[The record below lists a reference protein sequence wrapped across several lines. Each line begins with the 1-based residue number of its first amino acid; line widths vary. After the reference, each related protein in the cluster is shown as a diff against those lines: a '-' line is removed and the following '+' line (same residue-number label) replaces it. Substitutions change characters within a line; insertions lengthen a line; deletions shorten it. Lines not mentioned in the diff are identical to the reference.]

1 MLCVHAGSAFLAFV
15 GGTKPRRRL
24 YGSLYKAPGD
34 VKVCGGEGS
43 GSLTQTGLAADVS
56 VIPSLICV
64 VFSFGTLVG
73 GCASRAHLGEQR
85 RFGCEVGSLEPLE
98 SDRVRRTERI
108 VHRHNCGKMSK
119 LGMFVADSFC

>member
-1 MLCVHAGSAFLAFV
+1 MHAGSAFLAFV

-43 GSLTQTGLAADVS
+43 GSLTQMGLAADVS

-64 VFSFGTLVG
+64 VFSFGTLVA
-73 GCASRAHLGEQR
+73 GCASRAHLGIS
-85 RFGCEVGSLEPLE
+85 VVSGSSVSDVRLAHLNPLNLIE
-98 SDRVRRTERI
+98 SGERNESFI
-108 VHRHNCGKMSK
+108 AITAGK
-119 LGMFVADSFC
+119 